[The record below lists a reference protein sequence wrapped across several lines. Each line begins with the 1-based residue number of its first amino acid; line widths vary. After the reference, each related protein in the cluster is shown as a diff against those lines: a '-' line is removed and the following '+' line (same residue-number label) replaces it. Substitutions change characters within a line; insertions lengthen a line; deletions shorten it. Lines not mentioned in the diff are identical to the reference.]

1 MASIDWRES
10 STIQA
15 AFYTAIGGWDT
26 HGTVDI
32 SDPVGNLNAA
42 LKEFTDEMK
51 DQGAWEDVTVV
62 VLSDFGRTLT
72 SNSQGS
78 DHGRSPRLAVGNQII
93 VLIVP
98 TAVRPL
104 GNIPSI

>member
-1 MASIDWRES
+1 MAPMDWLES
-10 STIQA
+10 CAMQA

-32 SDPVGNLNAA
+32 SDPVGNMNDA

-51 DQGAWEDVTVV
+51 DQGAWEDVTIV

-78 DHGRSPRLAVGNQII
+78 DHGRSSPYIYIYIYIYIL
-93 VLIVP
+93 LSCWP
-98 TAVRPL
+98 SYRP
-104 GNIPSI
+104 